1 MLKSHENPLEA
12 LVKDQNHM
20 KTLFE
25 ALVKDRNHM
34 KILF

>member
-1 MLKSHENPLEA
+1 
-12 LVKDQNHM
+12 M

-34 KILF
+34 KILFLATVKDQNHLYK